1 MNHTRFA
8 DWVTIWVVHL
18 LEQTERGGPNYQTVL
33 SVHSC
38 SSWFCLTFDPIFII
52 GSKLTRLIYNNMT
65 YNREEGSLNIDL
77 AIPEAGFEYIGRLRL
92 PSNPGSGIDLM
103 DFIWMSG
110 KPYFGYFIKVSAQ
123 ELEVSFLSH
132 VWFLS
137 QLL

>member
-1 MNHTRFA
+1 MLLLRKKSLNYPKYPSYLELCCYKAHKPNHHRS
-8 DWVTIWVVHL
+8 
-18 LEQTERGGPNYQTVL
+18 L
-33 SVHSC
+33 SY
-38 SSWFCLTFDPIFII
+38 FDSIFIL

-123 ELEVSFLSH
+123 KLEVSFLSH